1 MHRVVVLSGHS
12 RTGKTSLGEGLE
24 KRFQFYRIKT
34 SVIVREHAIQ
44 HRRAHDRK
52 GLQQLGDA
60 LDEQIGDDWLYRYVQ
75 EVIQV
80 LDDNGHDDRDIV
92 VDSVR
97 TWAQLEPFRNSQT
110 IDLVHVH
117 LFATGEEII
126 SRAKKKYGEDT
137 AIEEHDI
144 IKREKDIQRFKDDA
158 DIRINTNFNDAD
170 DTLVRVIA
178 RLGLVA
184 PPDTKQVDVLIG
196 GQFGSEGKGHIA
208 AYLAREYDVLVRVG
222 GPNAG
227 HTVSGVEGLYT
238 YHHLP
243 SGTKD
248 TDAEVLLGPGSTLYV
263 PNLLKEIEDCN
274 LTPDRL
280 YIDPQAMIISDEDRA
295 KEAGLRDDISSTAS
309 GSGLAAARR
318 IMDRGKKTTLL
329 ARDIAALQPYVGT
342 APHYRGKTLSR
353 LELAYSQR
361 KTVLL
366 EGTQGSGLSIFHGDY
381 PYVTSRDTNVAGCLA
396 EAGIS
401 PSRVRRILMVVRST
415 PIRVANPR
423 PQESKTLVQRARQ
436 FVGRKRAN
444 EEELTSGPLKHETS
458 FDAVADRA
466 GLRGDELK
474 RNEITSTTKR
484 DRRVGW
490 FEWDQFRDACAVN
503 APTDIILT
511 FADYIDSGNRDARRF
526 EQLSRDTIDFIEELE
541 RVSDAPVSLIAT
553 RFPRT
558 EAERLDRRSII
569 DRRNW
574 QTRRARQKFGAID
587 PFSTEAQ
594 VEEAFETLR
603 SRVNRIRS
611 FLALAEGASQ
621 EARNEQS

>member
-1 MHRVVVLSGHS
+1 MSGHS

-34 SVIVREHAIQ
+34 SVIVREHAVQ
-44 HRRAHDRK
+44 HRMAHDRR

-60 LDEQIGDDWLYRYVQ
+60 LDAQIGDDWLYRYVQ
-75 EVIQV
+75 EVIKV
-80 LDDNGHDDRDIV
+80 LDENGHDERDIV

-97 TWAQLEPFRNSQT
+97 TWAQLEPFRNSQS
-110 IDLVHVH
+110 IDLVHAH

-126 SRAKKKYGEDT
+126 SRARKKYGEDT

-144 IKREKDIQRFKDDA
+144 IKRDKDIQRFKDDA

-184 PPDTKQVDVLIG
+184 PPDTRQVDVLIG

-208 AYLAREYDVLVRVG
+208 AYLAADYDVLVRVG

-227 HTVSGVEGLYT
+227 HTVSGFEGLYT

-248 TDAEVLLGPGSTLYV
+248 TDAEILLGPGSTLYV
-263 PNLLKEIEDCN
+263 PSLLREVKDCN

-280 YIDPQAMIISDEDRA
+280 YIDPQAMIISDDDRA

-318 IMDRGKKTTLL
+318 IMGRGKKTTLL
-329 ARDIAALQPYVGT
+329 ARDIPVLQPYVGS
-342 APHYRGKTLSR
+342 APDFRGKTLSR

-361 KTVLL
+361 KAVLL

-381 PYVTSRDTNVAGCLA
+381 PHVTSRDTNVAGCLA

-415 PIRVANPR
+415 PIRVANP
-423 PQESKTLVQRARQ
+423 PPKENKTLIQRAKQ
-436 FVGRKRAN
+436 FIGRKTKG
-444 EEELTSGPLKHETS
+444 EELTSGPLKHETS
-458 FDAVADRA
+458 FDAVARRA
-466 GLRGDELK
+466 GLRSDDLK

-490 FEWDQFRDACAVN
+490 FEWDQYRDACAVN
-503 APTDIILT
+503 APTDVVLT
-511 FADYIDSGNRDARRF
+511 FADYIDSANMEARRF
-526 EQLSRDTIDFIEELE
+526 EQLTRDTIDFIEELE

-558 EAERLDRRSII
+558 DAERLDRRSII

-574 QTRRARQKFGAID
+574 QTRRARQQFGAID
-587 PFSTEAQ
+587 PFSTDAQ
-594 VEEAFETLR
+594 IEEAFESLR
-603 SRVNRIRS
+603 ARVNRIRS
-611 FLALAEGASQ
+611 FLALAEA
-621 EARNEQS
+621 ANRNA